1 MKEFILYK
9 VLPLLILAIFIF
21 TMKSGDF
28 LKQPLVDGD
37 DVIGTL
43 ALVEQSIHEG
53 DWQAAKEQI
62 QQAREGFITVQRR
75 VQFSVEKNE
84 LNEIG
89 SSLNRAIGFIDVHDE
104 GGARA
109 EIEEIK
115 FAWEGLGK

>member
-9 VLPLLILAIFIF
+9 LIPFLILAIFIF

-37 DVIGTL
+37 DVIGML
-43 ALVEQSIHEG
+43 SLVEQSIQEG
-53 DWQAAKEQI
+53 DWKSAKKQINQAKE
-62 QQAREGFITVQRR
+62 GFLTVQKR

-84 LNEIG
+84 LNQIG
-89 SSLNRAIGFIDVHDE
+89 TSLNRAIGFIDVHDQ
-104 GGARA
+104 GGAKA